1 MTASG
6 DQPDD
11 ETVVEVAAEAATDLI
26 LSRYPTSTVQDLDVV
41 VRFEEGVLDV
51 SVYLDVP
58 GAADTEEA
66 ADDAALAAQA
76 AVDELL
82 EE

>member
-6 DQPDD
+6 DQPSD

-26 LSRYPTSTVQDLDVV
+26 LSRYPTSAVQDLDVV

-58 GAADTEEA
+58 DAADTEEA
-66 ADDAALAAQA
+66 ADDAALAAQE